1 MRGKQFLGVVSLMF
15 VLAALAQAQGPRG
28 TRNYDPSTETTV
40 KGRVKQVQQV
50 PGRHGWNATHLVLET
65 EAGILNVHVG
75 PSSYISGQGFS
86 FRPGDE
92 VEVLGSKLKLA
103 NSEAVIAREIKKE
116 DKRLMLRDAQ
126 GIPQWAGGRR
136 RIP

>member
-1 MRGKQFLGVVSLMF
+1 M
-15 VLAALAQAQGPRG
+15 
-28 TRNYDPSTETTV
+28 
-40 KGRVKQVQQV
+40 
-50 PGRHGWNATHLVLET
+50 
-65 EAGILNVHVG
+65 
-75 PSSYISGQGFS
+75 GFS

-92 VEVLGSKLKLA
+92 VEVLGSKVKLG

>member
-1 MRGKQFLGVVSLMF
+1 MRGKRFLGVVSLIF
-15 VLAALAQAQGPRG
+15 VLAALAQAQGLRG
-28 TRNYDPSTETTV
+28 ARNYDPSTEATV
-40 KGRVKQVQQV
+40 KGKVTQVQQV
-50 PGRHGWNATHLVLET
+50 PGRRGWNGTHLVLET

-75 PSSYISGQGFS
+75 PSSYISRQGFS

-92 VEVLGSKLKLA
+92 VEVLGSKVKLG

-116 DKRLMLRDAQ
+116 DKTLLLRDAQ

-136 RIP
+136 RSQ